1 MSAPINVFTYGSLM
15 IPRVMEV
22 ISGKLFDAAAARLQG
37 YVRYALRGE
46 TYPGLVEE
54 AAAATDGVLWRDVD
68 DDSLQRI
75 DAFEGDWYER
85 HAVQVL
91 VEEDAVAAQTYVL
104 IGTQRHRVSRRPW
117 SRARFESRYLQRF
130 LSSYGGSTTQ

>member
-1 MSAPINVFTYGSLM
+1 M

-22 ISGKLFDAAAARLQG
+22 ISGRLFDAVPARLQG

-54 AAAATDGVLWRDVD
+54 PTAATDGVLWRDVD
-68 DDSLQRI
+68 EDSLQRI
-75 DAFEGDWYER
+75 DAFEGEWYER
-85 HAVQVL
+85 HTVQVIA
-91 VEEDAVAAQTYVL
+91 EENAMPAETYVL
-104 IGTQRHRVSRRPW
+104 IEAQRHRLSRRPW

-130 LSSYGGSTTQ
+130 LSSYGGSTAQ

>member
-1 MSAPINVFTYGSLM
+1 MHMFTYGSLM

-22 ISGKLFDAAAARLQG
+22 ISGRLFDAAPARLQG

-68 DDSLQRI
+68 DDSLRRI

-85 HAVQVL
+85 QAVQVL
-91 VEEDAVAAQTYVL
+91 VEEDAMPAETYVL
-104 IGTQRHRVSRRPW
+104 IEAQRHRVSRRPW

-130 LSSYGGSTTQ
+130 LCSYGGSTTQ